1 VRAAC
6 SPLDKLR
13 VTRTAGPGLD
23 TATGLGDTQ
32 WPYKTALTL
41 ECIVGRK
48 ADKHRRMTDPVSF
61 SGLILREKDPEN
73 LEFPFST
80 LSTFITP
87 NEQFFIRSHFP
98 VPKLNPRS
106 WRLKVE
112 GLVDRPLE
120 INYTDLLSLP
130 SRSVMITLECAGNS
144 RIFLTP
150 KVGGVQWG
158 LGAVGNAEWTG
169 VPLRAVLERAGVRP
183 GAVEVILEGA
193 DAGEIKKDSQS
204 PGKIHFARSLPLE
217 KALRPEVLLAYEMNG
232 TQLPV
237 AHGFPL
243 RAVVP
248 GWYAMA
254 SVKWLTR
261 IIVTDGVFRG
271 YFQTADYT
279 YWDQR
284 QGLPIQLLPVTELE
298 VKAQIARPALHEV
311 VPANSVYRM
320 HGAAWAGESEVTKV
334 EVSTNAGRT
343 WEAAELLSASS
354 RYAWCLWEYRWRT
367 PPRVG
372 RHIVMARATD
382 ARGHVQ
388 PMHRDPHR
396 GTYMIS
402 HVQPVEVNV
411 QQPPRPTSAYTI

>member
-1 VRAAC
+1 MGHKV
-6 SPLDKLR
+6 DKL
-13 VTRTAGPGLD
+13 
-23 TATGLGDTQ
+23 
-32 WPYKTALTL
+32 
-41 ECIVGRK
+41 
-48 ADKHRRMTDPVSF
+48 RRMTDPVAF
-61 SGLILREKDPEN
+61 SGLILREKEPEN

-80 LSTFITP
+80 LTSFTTP
-87 NEQFFIRSHFP
+87 NEQFFIRSHFA

-106 WRLKVE
+106 WRLNVE
-112 GLVDRPLE
+112 GLVDRPFA

-130 SRSVMITLECAGNS
+130 SRSMMMTLECTGNS

-150 KVGGVQWG
+150 KVGGLQWG

-169 VPLRAVLERAGVRP
+169 VPLAAVLERAGVRP
-183 GAVEVILEGA
+183 GAVEVVLEGA
-193 DAGEIKKDSQS
+193 DAGEITKDPQS

-217 KALRPEVLLAYEMNG
+217 KALRSDVLLAYEMNG

-243 RAVVP
+243 RVVVP

-261 IIVTDGVFRG
+261 IVVSDRVFQG

-284 QGLPIQLLPVTELE
+284 EGLPIQLLPVAELE

-311 VPANSVYRM
+311 VPARSVYRM

-334 EVSTNAGRT
+334 EISTNAGRT
-343 WEAAELLSASS
+343 WKAAELLSASS
-354 RYAWCLWEYRWRT
+354 RYAWCLWEYRWYT

-402 HVQPVEVNV
+402 HVQPIEVNV

>member
-1 VRAAC
+1 MAHKA
-6 SPLDKLR
+6 DKLR
-13 VTRTAGPGLD
+13 GIRD
-23 TATGLGDTQ
+23 
-32 WPYKTALTL
+32 
-41 ECIVGRK
+41 
-48 ADKHRRMTDPVSF
+48 HVSF

-80 LSTFITP
+80 LTSFITP
-87 NEQFFIRSHFP
+87 NEQFFIRSHFS
-98 VPKLNPRS
+98 VPKVSPRS

-112 GLVDRPLE
+112 GLVDRPFE
-120 INYTDLLSLP
+120 ISYNDLLNLP
-130 SRSVMITLECAGNS
+130 YRSIMTTLECAGNS

-150 KVGGVQWG
+150 KVGGLQWG

-169 VPLRAVLERAGVRP
+169 VPLAAVLERARVRP
-183 GAVEVILEGA
+183 GAVEVVLEGA
-193 DAGEIKKDSQS
+193 DAGEIKKEPQS
-204 PGKIHFARSLPLE
+204 PGKIHYARSLPVE
-217 KALRPEVLLAYEMNG
+217 KALRSDVLLAYEMNG
-232 TQLPV
+232 TQLPM

-243 RAVVP
+243 RVVVP

-261 IIVTDGVFRG
+261 IVLTDRVFQG

-284 QGLPIQLLPVTELE
+284 EGLPIQLLPLAELE

-311 VPANSVYRM
+311 VPSHSVYRM
-320 HGAAWAGESEVTKV
+320 HGAAWAGESEVIKV

-343 WEAAELLSASS
+343 WKAAELLSASS

-402 HVQPVEVNV
+402 HVQPIEVDV
-411 QQPPRPTSAYTI
+411 QQPPRPTSVYNI

>member
-1 VRAAC
+1 MAHKA
-6 SPLDKLR
+6 DKLR
-13 VTRTAGPGLD
+13 GIRD
-23 TATGLGDTQ
+23 
-32 WPYKTALTL
+32 
-41 ECIVGRK
+41 
-48 ADKHRRMTDPVSF
+48 HVSF
-61 SGLILREKDPEN
+61 SGLILREKEPEN

-80 LSTFITP
+80 LASFITP
-87 NEQFFIRSHFP
+87 NEQFFIRSHFA

-106 WRLKVE
+106 WQLKVE
-112 GLVDRPLE
+112 GLVDRPFE
-120 INYTDLLSLP
+120 ISYNDLLNLP
-130 SRSVMITLECAGNS
+130 YRSIMTTLECAGNS

-150 KVGGVQWG
+150 KVGGLQWG

-169 VPLRAVLERAGVRP
+169 VPLAAVLERARVRP
-183 GAVEVILEGA
+183 GAVEVVLEGA
-193 DAGEIKKDSQS
+193 DAGEIKKEPQS
-204 PGKIHFARSLPLE
+204 PGKIHYARSLPVE
-217 KALRPEVLLAYEMNG
+217 KALRSDVLLAYEMNG
-232 TQLPV
+232 TQLPM

-243 RAVVP
+243 RVVVP

-261 IIVTDGVFRG
+261 IVLTDRVFQG

-284 QGLPIQLLPVTELE
+284 EGLPIQLLPLAELE

-311 VPANSVYRM
+311 VPAHSVYRM
-320 HGAAWAGESEVTKV
+320 HGAAWAGESEVIKV

-343 WEAAELLSASS
+343 WKAAELLSASS

-396 GTYMIS
+396 GTYIIS
-402 HVQPVEVNV
+402 HVQPIEVDV
-411 QQPPRPTSAYTI
+411 QQPPRPTSVYNI

>member
-1 VRAAC
+1 MGHKV
-6 SPLDKLR
+6 DKL
-13 VTRTAGPGLD
+13 
-23 TATGLGDTQ
+23 
-32 WPYKTALTL
+32 
-41 ECIVGRK
+41 
-48 ADKHRRMTDPVSF
+48 RRMTDPVSF
-61 SGLILREKDPEN
+61 SGLILREKEPEN

-80 LSTFITP
+80 LTSFITP
-87 NEQFFIRSHFP
+87 NEQFFIRSHFA

-106 WRLKVE
+106 WRLTVE
-112 GLVDRPLE
+112 GLVDRPFE

-130 SRSVMITLECAGNS
+130 SRSMMMTLECAGNS

-150 KVGGVQWG
+150 KVGGLQWG

-169 VPLRAVLERAGVRP
+169 VPLTAVLERAGVRP
-183 GAVEVILEGA
+183 GAVEVVLEGA
-193 DAGEIKKDSQS
+193 DAGEIKKDPQS

-217 KALRPEVLLAYEMNG
+217 KALRSDVLLAYEMNG

-243 RAVVP
+243 RVVVP

-261 IIVTDGVFRG
+261 IVVTDRVFQG

-284 QGLPIQLLPVTELE
+284 EGLPIQLLPVAELE

-311 VPANSVYRM
+311 VPARSVYRM

-343 WEAAELLSASS
+343 WKAAELLSASS
-354 RYAWCLWEYRWRT
+354 RYAWCLWEYRWYT

-396 GTYMIS
+396 GTYVIS
-402 HVQPVEVNV
+402 QVQPIEVNV

>member
-1 VRAAC
+1 MGHTV
-6 SPLDKLR
+6 DKL
-13 VTRTAGPGLD
+13 
-23 TATGLGDTQ
+23 
-32 WPYKTALTL
+32 
-41 ECIVGRK
+41 
-48 ADKHRRMTDPVSF
+48 RRMTDPVSF
-61 SGLILREKDPEN
+61 SGLILREKEPEN

-80 LSTFITP
+80 FTSFITP
-87 NEQFFIRSHFP
+87 NEQFFIRSHFA

-106 WRLKVE
+106 WRLTVE
-112 GLVDRPLE
+112 GLVDRPFE

-130 SRSVMITLECAGNS
+130 SRSMMMTLECAGNS

-150 KVGGVQWG
+150 KVGGLQWG

-169 VPLRAVLERAGVRP
+169 IPLAAVLERAGVRP
-183 GAVEVILEGA
+183 GAVEVVLEGA
-193 DAGEIKKDSQS
+193 DAGEIKKDPQS

-217 KALRPEVLLAYEMNG
+217 KALRSDVLLAYEMNG

-243 RAVVP
+243 RVVVP

-261 IIVTDGVFRG
+261 IVVTDRVFQG

-284 QGLPIQLLPVTELE
+284 EGLPIQLLPVAELE

-311 VPANSVYRM
+311 VPARSVYRM
-320 HGAAWAGESEVTKV
+320 HGAAWVGESEVTKV

-343 WEAAELLSASS
+343 WKAAELLSASS
-354 RYAWCLWEYRWRT
+354 RYAWCLWEYRWYT

-396 GTYMIS
+396 GTYVIS
-402 HVQPVEVNV
+402 QVQPIEVNV

>member
-1 VRAAC
+1 M
-6 SPLDKLR
+6 
-13 VTRTAGPGLD
+13 
-23 TATGLGDTQ
+23 
-32 WPYKTALTL
+32 
-41 ECIVGRK
+41 ERK
-48 ADKHRRMTDPVSF
+48 ADTQRRMTDSVSF

-87 NEQFFIRSHFP
+87 NEQFFIRSHFA

-106 WRLKVE
+106 WRLTVE

-120 INYTDLLSLP
+120 ISYKDLLNLP
-130 SRSVMITLECAGNS
+130 SRSMMMTLECAGNS

-150 KVGGVQWG
+150 KVGGLQWG

-169 VPLRAVLERAGVRP
+169 VPLAVVLERAGVRP
-183 GAVEVILEGA
+183 GAVEVVLEGA
-193 DAGEIKKDSQS
+193 DAGEIKKDPQS

-217 KALRPEVLLAYEMNG
+217 KALRSDVVLAYEMNG

-261 IIVTDGVFRG
+261 IVVTDRVFQG

-279 YWDQR
+279 YWHQR
-284 QGLPIQLLPVTELE
+284 EGLPIQLLPVAEIE

-311 VPANSVYRM
+311 VPAHSVYRM
-320 HGAAWAGESEVTKV
+320 HGAAWAGESEVAKV

-343 WEAAELLSASS
+343 WKAAELLSASS

-372 RHIVMARATD
+372 RYIVMARATD
-382 ARGHVQ
+382 ARGRVQ
-388 PMHRDPHR
+388 PTHRDPHR

-402 HVQPVEVNV
+402 HVQPIEVDV

>member
-1 VRAAC
+1 M
-6 SPLDKLR
+6 D
-13 VTRTAGPGLD
+13 
-23 TATGLGDTQ
+23 
-32 WPYKTALTL
+32 
-41 ECIVGRK
+41 RK

-61 SGLILREKDPEN
+61 SGLILREKEPEN

-87 NEQFFIRSHFP
+87 NEQFFIRSHFA
-98 VPKLNPRS
+98 VPKLHPRS

-112 GLVDRPLE
+112 GLVDRPFE
-120 INYTDLLSLP
+120 INYTDLLRMP
-130 SRSVMITLECAGNS
+130 SRSMMMTLECAGNS

-150 KVGGVQWG
+150 KVGGLQWG

-169 VPLRAVLERAGVRP
+169 VLLAAVLERAGVRP
-183 GAVEVILEGA
+183 GAVEVVLEGA
-193 DAGEIKKDSQS
+193 DAGEIKKDPQS

-217 KALRPEVLLAYEMNG
+217 KALRSDVLLAYEMNG

-243 RAVVP
+243 RAVVS

-261 IIVTDGVFRG
+261 IVVTDRVFQG

-284 QGLPIQLLPVTELE
+284 EGLPIQLLPVAELE
-298 VKAQIARPALHEV
+298 LKAQIARPALHEV
-311 VPANSVYRM
+311 VPAHSVYRM
-320 HGAAWAGESEVTKV
+320 LGAAWAGESEVTKV

-343 WEAAELLSASS
+343 WKAAELLSASS
-354 RYAWCLWEYRWRT
+354 RYAWCLWEYRWHT

-372 RHIVMARATD
+372 RYIVMARAID
-382 ARGHVQ
+382 ARGRVQ

-402 HVQPVEVNV
+402 HVQPIEVDV